1 MNKIDLWSL
10 ITGIAGIGSLLLAL
24 WDKFPNFKK
33 FLLPIGCILIGFTFG
48 RVSFLGEKVV
58 LQILSDSQTSG
69 SLIVMLLLFLF
80 AFSCFH
86 YFMRKNETG
95 YAYISIM
102 MILSLI
108 APSLLLTFSKVSD
121 KINPSDYL
129 KLSSIYEEKREF
141 DTAIKYLEKYS
152 DSAKDL
158 KLKEEI
164 KNKILG
170 LQKSQLESFK

>member
-1 MNKIDLWSL
+1 MDKIDLWSF

-33 FLLPIGCILIGFTFG
+33 FLLPIGYILIGFTFG
-48 RVSFLGEKVV
+48 RVSFLGEKVFLPV
-58 LQILSDSQTSG
+58 LSDSQAGG
-69 SLIVMLLLFLF
+69 SLIVMFLLFLF
-80 AFSCFH
+80 AFFCFH

-108 APSLLLTFSKVSD
+108 APSLLQTFSKVSD
-121 KINPSDYL
+121 KMNPSDYL
-129 KLSSIYEEKREF
+129 KLSSIYEEKKEF
-141 DTAIKYLEKYS
+141 DSAIKYLEKYS
-152 DSAKDL
+152 DTVKDL

-164 KNKILG
+164 KNKISG
-170 LQKSQLESFK
+170 LQKIQLESFK